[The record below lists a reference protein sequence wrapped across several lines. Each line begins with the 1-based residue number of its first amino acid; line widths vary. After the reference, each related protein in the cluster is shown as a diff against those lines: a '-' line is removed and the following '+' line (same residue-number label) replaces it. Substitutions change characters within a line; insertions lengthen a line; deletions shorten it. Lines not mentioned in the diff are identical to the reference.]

1 MGILMVSFE
10 THTRIRCEILPA
22 LTLAMLCCN
31 DDPSD
36 EAWTSE
42 DRHDWS
48 LLRHHL
54 TEASGAAERLCVGYE
69 AGKE

>member
-1 MGILMVSFE
+1 M
-10 THTRIRCEILPA
+10 
-22 LTLAMLCCN
+22 LAMLCCN

-36 EAWTSE
+36 ETWTSE

-54 TEASGAAERLCVGYE
+54 TEASEAAERLCIGYE